1 MPNSLSFA
9 TPRQS
14 ANAEIGLMRR
24 CYSILLAWA
33 ACLGCQNDTPGFD
46 PFMRRHYVPPPGT
59 GTVRAPGMAT
69 TPYYPSPVITPGVP
83 ASPPVMGAP
92 PLMTLPPSAPPVM
105 SPPAT
110 APFSQPNYQ
119 NIQPPPFGVPA
130 LNSRASEPPWPRP
143 ESIAAAAS
151 PQPGPV
157 VFPNQAADGGP
168 AAQPASYATTTA
180 PDTYGWRP
188 AGSGSSRNTQ
198 SGVERSV
205 LLR

>member
-1 MPNSLSFA
+1 
-9 TPRQS
+9 
-14 ANAEIGLMRR
+14 MRR

-59 GTVRAPGMAT
+59 GAFRPPGSAT
-69 TPYYPSPVITPGVP
+69 TPYYPGPMVTPGVP
-83 ASPPVMGAP
+83 ASPPLTTAP
-92 PLMTLPPSAPPVM
+92 PMTTLPPSVAPPFT

-110 APFSQPNYQ
+110 VPFSQPNYQ

-130 LNSRASEPPWPRP
+130 LNSRASESPSPRP
-143 ESIAAAAS
+143 ELIAAPNG
-151 PQPGPV
+151 PQPGPMAFSNPMTGV
-157 VFPNQAADGGP
+157 VSAAL
-168 AAQPASYATTTA
+168 PASYAATA
-180 PDTYGWRP
+180 SPAASGWRP
-188 AGSGSSRNTQ
+188 AGAGSSSDAN